1 MAAQKLGYKPRM
13 IIVSG
18 PSGVGKGSVN
28 RILQSYPDLKL
39 KFSVSMTTR
48 PPRKGE
54 VHKKDYFFVSPQQFQ
69 KAVLNHELIENATF
83 VGNRYGTP
91 RKYVEEQLKRGNN
104 VILEIEVDGATQ
116 ALNNEK
122 DTLSIFLMPPNLQ
135 ELASRL
141 QGRRSESSELIKQRL
156 DKALLEIPLKHS
168 YQYVVENDSIENA
181 AAKIIDILKKEKAV
195 PNHQHTVYKKLQK
208 MVTEIVRANYRFFVD
223 NWEANIQNLKDSGL
237 ITSEDYNKF
246 DAETKLI
253 TTLTNRVYHR
263 NLAHGIFADLE
274 DYDYVWGQIQRLM
287 FKINFFSIVQKYE

>member
-1 MAAQKLGYKPRM
+1 MSQKLNYKPRI

-28 RILQSYPDLKL
+28 RILQAHPELKL

-48 PPRKGE
+48 KPRAQE
-54 VHKKDYFFVSPQQFQ
+54 VDKKDYFFVSQKRFQ
-69 KAVLNHELIENATF
+69 EAVNNNELIENATF
-83 VGNRYGTP
+83 VGNRYGSP
-91 RKYVEEQLKRGNN
+91 RKYVEEQLKRGYN

-116 ALNNEK
+116 ALNSEPN
-122 DTLSIFLMPPNLQ
+122 TLSIFLMPPNLQ
-135 ELASRL
+135 ELATRL
-141 QGRRSESSELIKQRL
+141 QGRKSENLEIIKQRL

-168 YQYVVENDSIENA
+168 YQYVVENDAIDNA

-195 PNHQHTVYKKLQK
+195 PDHEKTVYHQLKAMITK
-208 MVTEIVRANYRFFVD
+208 IVKREYQFFVD
-223 NWEANIQNLKDSGL
+223 NWELNIHTLKDKGL
-237 ITSEDYNKF
+237 ITNEDYKNF

-263 NLAHGIFADLE
+263 NLAHGNFQDLTNYE
-274 DYDYVWGQIQRLM
+274 YVWNQVQRLM